1 MSPFFAQTLL
11 RLYRG
16 FGMIAYPFVGPFLR
30 ARAAKGKEDHAR
42 RGERYGYA
50 SVNRPLGPVVWLHA
64 ASVGESLAI
73 MPLIERIEGFDVSIV
88 LTTGTVTSAAI
99 AEERLS
105 PQTHHQYV
113 PLDMQRAITRF
124 LDHWRPDL
132 AIFAE
137 SEIWPT
143 TIRELAKRNVPQILV
158 NARMSDRSNRRWQQR
173 TALAE
178 AVFGQLAQVIAQSET
193 DAQRFRDLGAPWVT
207 VAGNLKTDVEL
218 PPANPTELAALRA
231 QIGLRPSWVAAST
244 HDGEEVCVA
253 DTHRMLALHEP
264 NVLTVIVPRH
274 PERSAQIAADLA
286 AQGLRVTTRSS
297 RDPITNETQ
306 VFLGDTIGE
315 MALYLGLSRIVFMGK
330 SLKAEGGQNPFEPAR
345 AGVAILSGRYVQN
358 FREAYENL
366 LKAGGA
372 RLVRDEKMLAGHVL
386 HLFRNEND
394 LNAMQKAGY
403 ETVNAM
409 AGAVETT
416 VHALD
421 AYIMPLRLK
430 SGLERLR
437 STAPDADMR
446 DGDDRPPV
454 QLAGQ

>member
-1 MSPFFAQTLL
+1 MSPFFARTVL

-16 FGMIAYPFVGPFLR
+16 IGTLAYPFVGPFLR
-30 ARAAKGKEDHAR
+30 SRAARGKEDRER

-50 SVNRPLGPVVWLHA
+50 SVERPAGPVVWLHA

-73 MPLIERIEGFDVSIV
+73 MPLIDRIEGFDVSIV

-99 AEERLS
+99 AEDRLS
-105 PQTHHQYV
+105 QNTHHQYV
-113 PLDMQRAITRF
+113 PLDLQRAINRF
-124 LDHWRPDL
+124 LDHWKPDL

-158 NARMSDRSNRRWQQR
+158 NARMSDRSNRRWQKR

-178 AVFGQLAQVIAQSET
+178 AVFGELAQVIAQTET

-207 VAGNLKTDVEL
+207 VAGNLKTDVDL
-218 PPANPTELAALRA
+218 PPANPEVLARLRA

-244 HDGEEVCVA
+244 HEGEEAAVA
-253 DTHRMLALHEP
+253 DAHRMLSLHEP

-274 PERSAQIAADLA
+274 PERSAQIAAELA
-286 AQGLRVTTRSS
+286 AQGLTITTRSS
-297 RDPITNETQ
+297 REPITNQTQ
-306 VFLGDTIGE
+306 IFLGDTIGE

-330 SLKAEGGQNPFEPAR
+330 SLKAEGGQNPFEPAKLS
-345 AGVAILSGRYVQN
+345 VAILSGRYVQN

-394 LNAMQKAGY
+394 LQAMQKAGF
-403 ETVNAM
+403 ETVNEM

-416 VHALD
+416 IQALD

-437 STAPDADMR
+437 SSVAD
-446 DGDDRPPV
+446 DGGEPPAKPPV

>member
-1 MSPFFAQTLL
+1 LSPFSAKLLL

-16 FGMIAYPFVGPFLR
+16 VGMIAYPFVGPFLR

-50 SVNRPLGPVVWLHA
+50 SVERPAGPVVWLHA
-64 ASVGESLAI
+64 ASVGESLAV
-73 MPLIERIEGFDVSIV
+73 MPLIDRIEGFDVSIV

-105 PQTHHQYV
+105 SQTHHQYV
-113 PLDMQRAITRF
+113 PLDMQRAINRF
-124 LDHWRPDL
+124 LDHWKPDL

-143 TIRELAKRNVPQILV
+143 TIRELAARNVPQILV
-158 NARMSDRSNRRWQQR
+158 NARMSDRSISRWQQR
-173 TALAE
+173 SGLAE
-178 AVFGQLAQVIAQSET
+178 AVFGELAQVIAQTET

-207 VAGNLKTDVEL
+207 VAGNLKTDVDL
-218 PPANPTELAALRA
+218 PPANPAELAALRA
-231 QIGLRPSWVAAST
+231 QIGLRPTWLAAST
-244 HDGEEVCVA
+244 HEGEETCMA

-264 NVLTVIVPRH
+264 NVLSVIVPRH
-274 PERSAQIAADLA
+274 PDRAAQIATELA
-286 AQGLRVTTRSS
+286 AQGLHVTTRSS
-297 RDPITNETQ
+297 REPITNETQ
-306 VFLGDTIGE
+306 IYLGDTIGE

-330 SLKAEGGQNPFEPAR
+330 SLKAEGGQNPFEPAK
-345 AGVAILSGRYVQN
+345 AGLAILSGRYVQN

-366 LKAGGA
+366 LTAGGA
-372 RLVRDEKMLAGHVL
+372 RLVRDEQMLAGHIL
-386 HLFRNEND
+386 HLFRNEQD
-394 LNAMQKAGY
+394 LQTMQKAGF

-416 VHALD
+416 VQALD

-430 SGLERLR
+430 TGLERLR
-437 STAPDADMR
+437 STSINPS
-446 DGDDRPPV
+446 DGDHPPV